1 MIDRAATAEE
11 IVDAFVAG
19 DIGRD
24 RDGVQ
29 PGCDRIQAVNVAGR
43 NNNIGP
49 FPLGEFG
56 GRKTDTGGASNDDD
70 FLACKHD
77 AVSLMS

>member
-29 PGCDRIQAVNVAGR
+29 PGCDRIQAVNVTGR

-56 GRKTDTGGASNDDD
+56 GRKTDTGRASNDDD
-70 FLACKHD
+70 FLTCEHD